1 MWSTSTT
8 AHKWMLHSMVWF
20 LSWCRHRWHTTVA
33 DHTTGIMTSVLPCP
47 ATAPSHTWVTGIWR
61 CIWLWTLTSN
71 LALTLSKPCL
81 ITVAIIPVINIHGD
95 VCVYVC
101 MYIYIYV
108 CVCVLKYLG
117 VIQVNCL
124 VIFESERA
132 LCMTYVY
139 VSLHWLL
146 LCAVIGWNSC
156 SFRTCMF

>member
-20 LSWCRHRWHTTVA
+20 LSWCRHRRHTTVA

-61 CIWLWTLTSN
+61 CIWTLTSN
-71 LALTLSKPCL
+71 LTLTLSKPCL

-95 VCVYVC
+95 VCI
-101 MYIYIYV
+101 YIYICV

-124 VIFESERA
+124 VVFESERA
-132 LCMTYVY
+132 LRMTHVY

-156 SFRTCMF
+156 SFRTCMS